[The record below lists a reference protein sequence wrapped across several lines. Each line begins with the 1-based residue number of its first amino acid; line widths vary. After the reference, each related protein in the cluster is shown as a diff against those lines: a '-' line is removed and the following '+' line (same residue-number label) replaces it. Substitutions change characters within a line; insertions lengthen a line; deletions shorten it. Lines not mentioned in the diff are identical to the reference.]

1 MSRPAD
7 PLPDLDP
14 LPEQFPGQGRIV
26 LAFSGGADSMCLAWR
41 LSRCKLDRP
50 VSCLHIDHGLD
61 PDSGQRASQAV
72 ELAGGLGL
80 ACRIEKVTVQS
91 SGSPEAAARSARYAA
106 LFASLDPGETLLTA
120 HHADDQAET
129 VLLRLLR
136 GSGPHGLAGI
146 ENIRQQQGRWL
157 LRPLLNWNRATIQQA
172 LKNAGLDWIDDPAN
186 QLDHFDRNFLRRTI
200 LPSLRSRW
208 PGADQAILR
217 SARLSRGAAEEIDK
231 LVADDLRA
239 AQCAEETLDLDYL
252 LGLSGYRQG
261 QILQAWCLANGLSPP
276 PGRRLDSFL
285 EQLDPLSP
293 DRQPELRWQD
303 GCLRAWNHK
312 LWMSDPEP
320 PGPYQLDWN
329 PAQSLTLPAGLGR
342 LTLDGPPPGHLS
354 ENLRVCSGT
363 TGERLKLPRREHH
376 CRVAQLMQQAGVP
389 PWERQNWPR
398 IYHED
403 RLLAVGDRW
412 LDEAFALKL
421 ANRQQQLQWHRVN
434 CSDEQ
439 KNPRN

>member
-1 MSRPAD
+1 
-7 PLPDLDP
+7 
-14 LPEQFPGQGRIV
+14 
-26 LAFSGGADSMCLAWR
+26 MCLAWQ
-41 LSRCKLDRP
+41 LSRRKLDRP
-50 VSCLHIDHGLD
+50 LACLHVDHGLD

-72 ELAGGLGL
+72 ELARGLGL
-80 ACRIEKVTVQS
+80 ACRIEQVTVHS
-91 SGSPEAAARSARYAA
+91 SGSPEAAARSARYTA

-120 HHADDQAET
+120 HHADDQVET

-136 GSGPHGLAGI
+136 GSGPDGLAGI
-146 ENIRQQQGRWL
+146 ENVRQQQGRWL

-186 QLDHFDRNFLRRTI
+186 QLDHFDRNFLRQTI

-208 PGADQAILR
+208 PGADQAVLR
-217 SARLSRGAAEEIDK
+217 SARLCRGAAEQIDR

-239 AQCAEETLDLDYL
+239 AHCADATLDLDYL
-252 LGLSGYRQG
+252 LGQSGYRQG

-285 EQLDPLSP
+285 EQLDQLSP

-303 GCLRAWNHK
+303 GCLRAWNQK
-312 LWMSDPEP
+312 LWMSDAQS

-329 PAQSLTLPAGLGR
+329 PAHSLTLPVGLGS
-342 LTLDGPPPGHLS
+342 LTLDGPPSGHLS

-363 TGERLKLPRREHH
+363 TGERLKLPGREHH
-376 CRVAQLMQQAGVP
+376 CRIAQLMQEAGIP
-389 PWERQNWPR
+389 PWERQTWPR
-398 IYHED
+398 IYHQD

-421 ANRQQQLQWHRVN
+421 ANRQQQLRWHRVN

-439 KNPRN
+439 KDHRN